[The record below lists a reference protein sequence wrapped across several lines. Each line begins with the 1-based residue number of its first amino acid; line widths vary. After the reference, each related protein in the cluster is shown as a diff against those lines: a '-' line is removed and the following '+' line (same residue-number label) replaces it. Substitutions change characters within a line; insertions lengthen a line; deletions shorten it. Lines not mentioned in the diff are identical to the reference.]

1 MGRGRLSK
9 SQTVNN
15 WLRQTNSFFTK
26 EITRQT
32 ERERERER
40 EREGEREGDREGD
53 RERWKG
59 SFKLKGC
66 KIFQLITMYKP
77 YINPSQTKKYQ

>member
-40 EREGEREGDREGD
+40 GRERGRERETERET
-53 RERWKG
+53 ERDG
-59 SFKLKGC
+59 RGPL
-66 KIFQLITMYKP
+66 
-77 YINPSQTKKYQ
+77 N